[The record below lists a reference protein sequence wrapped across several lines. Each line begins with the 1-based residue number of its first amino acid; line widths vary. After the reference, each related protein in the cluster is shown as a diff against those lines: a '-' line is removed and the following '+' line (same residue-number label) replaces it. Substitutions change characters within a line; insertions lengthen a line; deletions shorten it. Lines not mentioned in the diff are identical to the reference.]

1 MDIMSEISENIKW
14 YTDDVQ
20 LYNDPEY
27 QLVIHII
34 HDLWR
39 SGIIQKGTSQ
49 CWAMSDVISKLLK
62 INGIESSL
70 QECSLFIMKENPPIL
85 NLIGYFNDSENAP
98 DDIYTH
104 IVCITKT
111 KIPMLI
117 DLSISSYHDTI
128 KFICERLNKENELEI
143 AEYQFEDITF
153 KYSKKDI
160 QHVPELYQQNILTRI
175 KTDNIIFN
183 KINLITKILISVSI
197 ITSLN
202 LVRGTYDFYEKY
214 INKTNGFGPGKM
226 IDK

>member
-1 MDIMSEISENIKW
+1 MSEISENIKW
-14 YTDDVQ
+14 YTDDIQ

-39 SGIIQKGTSQ
+39 SGIVQKGTGQ
-49 CWAMSDVISKLLK
+49 CWAMSDVICKLFK

-70 QECSLFIMKENPPIL
+70 QECSLFIMKQNPPIL
-85 NLIGYFNDSENAP
+85 NLVGYFNDVEGAP

-128 KFICERLNKENELEI
+128 KFICERLNKEEGELDI
-143 AEYQFEDITF
+143 AEYNFGDVTF

-175 KTDNIIFN
+175 KTDNLIFS
-183 KINLITKILISVSI
+183 KINSITKIIIAISF

-202 LVRGTYDFYEKY
+202 FIRGTYDFYQKY
-214 INKTNGFGPGKM
+214 INKTNGFGPIPHNVIK
-226 IDK
+226 